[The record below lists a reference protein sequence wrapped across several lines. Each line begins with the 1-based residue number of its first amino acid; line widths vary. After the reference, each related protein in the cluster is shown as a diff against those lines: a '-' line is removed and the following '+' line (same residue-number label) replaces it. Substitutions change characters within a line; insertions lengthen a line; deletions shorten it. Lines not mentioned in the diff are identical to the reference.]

1 MGCAERLSDYQK
13 GQNCQFV
20 TKTQCAGT
28 KTYEYGG
35 FRNAGI
41 NQTTGINH

>member
-1 MGCAERLSDYQK
+1 MGCVERFSDYQK

-28 KTYEYGG
+28 KTYKGVVFG
-35 FRNAGI
+35 NAGI
-41 NQTTGINH
+41 KQTTGINH